1 MREGSLRKERGVT
14 LLIPVLPFP
23 TSWYETCSEYD
34 LVMVSD
40 REKTDMDTA
49 AHPLENHCIWILE
62 TSVILRPPAMASR
75 VEFVGEAGT

>member
-1 MREGSLRKERGVT
+1 MGGGRLWKERGIT

-40 REKTDMDTA
+40 REKNDIDTA
-49 AHPLENHCIWILE
+49 VYPLENHCIWILE
-62 TSVILRPPAMASR
+62 TSVMLRPPAMASW
-75 VEFVGEAGT
+75 VEFVGEAGI